1 MSNYLDFINLFIKL
15 AKVEFCK
22 YVEKKKQYKTKRIL
36 KSTIKFWNDLEI
48 LTYELSKLALVD
60 GFLKRYM
67 KSYISASL
75 ICLALD
81 NFADIILKDLHNYSK
96 YDMD

>member
-1 MSNYLDFINLFIKL
+1 
-15 AKVEFCK
+15 
-22 YVEKKKQYKTKRIL
+22 
-36 KSTIKFWNDLEI
+36 

-67 KSYISASL
+67 KSYVSASL

-81 NFADIILKDLHNYSK
+81 NFADIILKDSHNYSK
-96 YDMD
+96 FDMD

>member
-1 MSNYLDFINLFIKL
+1 M
-15 AKVEFCK
+15 
-22 YVEKKKQYKTKRIL
+22 

>member
-1 MSNYLDFINLFIKL
+1 M
-15 AKVEFCK
+15 
-22 YVEKKKQYKTKRIL
+22 
-36 KSTIKFWNDLEI
+36 KSTIKFLNDLEI